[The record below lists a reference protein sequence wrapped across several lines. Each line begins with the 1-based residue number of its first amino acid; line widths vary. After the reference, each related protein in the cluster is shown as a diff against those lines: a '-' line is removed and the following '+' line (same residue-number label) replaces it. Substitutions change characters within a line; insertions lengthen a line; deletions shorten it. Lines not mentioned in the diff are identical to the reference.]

1 MSSNQTTASRSQ
13 QPDTLSPPS
22 NFEIM
27 DDFNEKA
34 ELESSGDYDQFLNQ
48 QRPQSGLGSSASS
61 ITAFD
66 PTRSADRDAAYHS
79 DDDDLR
85 KDYSSSTPFLP
96 QGHHDDEESA
106 PEPKKAAPE
115 HVTWMS
121 LPHKGQLLILFLCR
135 MVDFLQVATLQ
146 AYIFYQLKH
155 MAQQQ
160 TAETDGTGKFLL
172 VSGHAFACII

>member
-1 MSSNQTTASRSQ
+1 MPHTQGTASQPQ
-13 QPDTLSPPS
+13 QPSTLSPPS
-22 NFEIM
+22 KFDIM

-34 ELESSGDYDQFLNQ
+34 GPESGDYDQFLNQ
-48 QRPQSGLGSSASS
+48 QTPQAGPGSSASS

-79 DDDDLR
+79 DDEDLG
-85 KDYSSSTPFLP
+85 KDYSSTPFLTH
-96 QGHHDDEESA
+96 QQDEESA
-106 PEPKKAAPE
+106 PEPKKPAQE

-160 TAETDGTGKFLL
+160 TAETDGTGM
-172 VSGHAFACII
+172 SI

>member
-1 MSSNQTTASRSQ
+1 M
-13 QPDTLSPPS
+13 
-22 NFEIM
+22 E
-27 DDFNEKA
+27 DFDEKA
-34 ELESSGDYDQFLNQ
+34 EMESGGDNYDQFLNQ

-79 DDDDLR
+79 DDEDLR
-85 KDYSSSTPFLP
+85 KDYASTPLMSH
-96 QGHHDDEESA
+96 GRDDEESA
-106 PEPKKAAPE
+106 PEPKRPAQE

-160 TAETDGTGKFLL
+160 TAETDGTGTFLVVTTVAL
-172 VSGHAFACII
+172 FREIS